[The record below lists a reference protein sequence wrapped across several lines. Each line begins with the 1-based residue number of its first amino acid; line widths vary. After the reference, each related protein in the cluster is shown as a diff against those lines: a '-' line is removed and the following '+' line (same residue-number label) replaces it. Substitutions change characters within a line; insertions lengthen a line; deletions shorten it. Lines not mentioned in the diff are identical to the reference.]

1 MESGGCIRAFVI
13 DGPFNKEA
21 ELARSGIIFLSE
33 EIKKAAAEGFI
44 KKLIACFIKI
54 LPTNVMG

>member
-1 MESGGCIRAFVI
+1 MKAFVI